1 MNKKISLFKLMNIF
15 QDQFE
20 FVFVAV
26 AEEVTY
32 LLKALPQ

>member
-1 MNKKISLFKLMNIF
+1 MNVIFFKH
-15 QDQFE
+15 QFE